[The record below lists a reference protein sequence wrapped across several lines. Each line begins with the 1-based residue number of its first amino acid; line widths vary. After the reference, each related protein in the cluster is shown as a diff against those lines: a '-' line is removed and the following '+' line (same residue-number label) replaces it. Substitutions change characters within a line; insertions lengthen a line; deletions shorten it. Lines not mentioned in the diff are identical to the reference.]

1 MMTGNQT
8 NARSGDRTT
17 PRSVRRA
24 MRRTIAN
31 ENGFGLVEAMVAVL
45 ILAVGLVSIAG
56 MSYGTMSLIRR
67 SSDMTDHTMAGH
79 LALENVVRGGY
90 TAAASGVDTVSIN
103 YEDYIVTLSVTN
115 VTATMKQVTAVVPG
129 SGSASLRTFIT
140 RIGDE
145 RPTPDEPATY

>member
-8 NARSGDRTT
+8 NARSGARTA
-17 PRSVRRA
+17 PGS
-24 MRRTIAN
+24 MRRIIAN